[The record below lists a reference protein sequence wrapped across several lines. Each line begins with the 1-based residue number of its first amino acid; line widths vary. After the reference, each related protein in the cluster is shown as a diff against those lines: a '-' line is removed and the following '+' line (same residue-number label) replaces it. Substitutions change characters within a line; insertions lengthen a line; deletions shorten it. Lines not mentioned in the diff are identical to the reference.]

1 MRVLFVVCF
10 SASLLMVGVGMVVAL
25 LPERV
30 LSLSGSVWDVGFLAA
45 AFAFSYLLMQ
55 IPLGY
60 LADRLGAKPFLV
72 SGYLL
77 AAVSGFVFYFSSSSE
92 AVLLGRLIQGMGEA
106 PIWALGP
113 AILSLAYPH
122 AKGKTI
128 GIYNA
133 AIHIGLAVG
142 PLLGIYLILN
152 GDAGLPYLSF
162 AALCL
167 SGGVMVLFFLPHTIV
182 PSVPVGTPTPA
193 IGEVRGLVKTRE
205 PALTLLGIL
214 LFGSGYG
221 VCISVLPAMLALEK
235 GFDSVSN
242 SVYFVLFYVSIGA
255 AQVIV
260 GPLSDRYGRPRF
272 MAAGLVLGAAG
283 LASFES
289 FSGPWIYA
297 PLTIASIG
305 LGVFGVSSIAHL
317 NDCVS
322 ASLKATVSASYYLAW
337 GLGYFL
343 GPLVV
348 GGISGDYGY
357 TLLAALMGVEA
368 FLLHRYMS
376 TMVDI
381 S

>member
-1 MRVLFVVCF
+1 
-10 SASLLMVGVGMVVAL
+10 MVGVGMVVAL

-30 LSLSGSVWDVGFLAA
+30 LGLSGSLRDVGFLAA
-45 AFAFSYLLMQ
+45 AFALSYLLMQ
-55 IPLGY
+55 MPLGY

-72 SGYLL
+72 LGYLL
-77 AAVSGFVFYFSSSSE
+77 AAVSGIVFYFSSSPE
-92 AVLLGRLIQGMGEA
+92 TVFLGRLIQGAGEA

-113 AILSLAYPH
+113 AILSLAYPR
-122 AKGKTI
+122 AKGKAI

-133 AIHIGLAVG
+133 AIHAGLAVG
-142 PLLGIYLILN
+142 PLVGIHLILH
-152 GDAGLPYLSF
+152 GDAGLPYLAF
-162 AALCL
+162 VALCL
-167 SGGVMVLFFLPHTIV
+167 SGGLLVLFFLPRTIA

-193 IGEVRGLVKTRE
+193 IGELRGLIKNRE

-214 LFGSGYG
+214 LFGAGYG
-221 VCISVLPAMLALEK
+221 VCISVLPAMLALDK

-242 SVYFVLFYVSIGA
+242 GVYFILFYVSIGA
-255 AQVIV
+255 AQVVV
-260 GPLSDRYGRPRF
+260 GPLSDRYGRPRY

-289 FSGPWIYA
+289 LSHPWIYA
-297 PLTIASIG
+297 PLTVASIG

-348 GGISGDYGY
+348 GGMTDGYGY
-357 TLLAALMGVEA
+357 ALLAGLMAMEA
-368 FLLHRYMS
+368 FILHRYMS
-376 TMVDI
+376 ITVDT